1 MEQVRATLAAV
12 AEDLVAHLPTPT
24 DGARVDRP
32 WGVLRQAG
40 RHGRDFCNVVAVR
53 LDPDEVDDA
62 VAEARSWFAALGQPE
77 HAWWIGDSATPTD
90 LEERLAAHGF
100 VPDPEQP
107 SATAMVLD
115 RAPTVAA
122 HPGIEVRPLTAVAD
136 LRLMLEI
143 DVAVWETTEQD
154 RASLFADL
162 DTTWDRIRA
171 QHERTTYLA
180 WLDGV
185 PSAYATLVMT
195 TSGVGT
201 LLGGTTLPEARGRGL
216 YQALVQRR
224 WDDAVAQG
232 APGLVVQASEMS
244 RPVLERLGFAATG
257 TVRLWA
263 DLARD

>member
-1 MEQVRATLAAV
+1 MDQARTTLAAV

-53 LDPDEVDDA
+53 LSPDDVDDA
-62 VAEARSWFAALGQPE
+62 VAEARAWYAALGQPE
-77 HAWWIGDSATPTD
+77 HAWWIGDSATPPD
-90 LEERLAAHGF
+90 LEERLAGHGF

-115 RAPTVAA
+115 RAPTVVA
-122 HPGIEVRPLTAVAD
+122 HPGIEVRPLAGVDD
-136 LRLMLEI
+136 LRTMLEI

-154 RASLFADL
+154 RASLFDDL
-162 DTTWDRIRA
+162 GTTWERICA
-171 QHERTTYLA
+171 QTGRTTYLA
-180 WLDGV
+180 WPDGV

-195 TSGVGT
+195 GSGVGT

-244 RPVLERLGFAATG
+244 RPVLERIGFVATG

-263 DLARD
+263 DLVRD